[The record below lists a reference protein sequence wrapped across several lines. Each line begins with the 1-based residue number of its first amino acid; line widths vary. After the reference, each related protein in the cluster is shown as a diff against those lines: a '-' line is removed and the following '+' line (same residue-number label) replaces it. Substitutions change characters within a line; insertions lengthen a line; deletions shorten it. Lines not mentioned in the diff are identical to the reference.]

1 MGAKVQD
8 DGPCLGTMSGVPAGL
23 DALLPGGRGVWV
35 PIDHGASDWP
45 VPGLQDLDRLVS
57 ELASGGADAIVAQ
70 KGVISHLLRA
80 ASPPSIGLVAHLS
93 MSTRH
98 GGADAGEK
106 VTVGDVDEVLARGAH
121 AVSAQVNMGTPG
133 EGRMIERL
141 GSITSAAFRSNV
153 PALGMVYARGEH
165 LNVMEGD
172 LTQGQAHAV
181 RLAFELGCNVAKAA
195 WSGSVEAFRQV
206 TSAAPIPVLVA
217 GGPRGDDDLGLLQM
231 ISGAMEAGGA
241 GVCMGRQIFAHPS
254 PERLVRAIH
263 AVVHLGASAEEAA
276 THLEA

>member
-93 MSTRH
+93 VSTRH
-98 GGADAGEK
+98 GGADA
-106 VTVGDVDEVLARGAH
+106 DR
-121 AVSAQVNMGTPG
+121 
-133 EGRMIERL
+133 
-141 GSITSAAFRSNV
+141 
-153 PALGMVYARGEH
+153 
-165 LNVMEGD
+165 
-172 LTQGQAHAV
+172 
-181 RLAFELGCNVAKAA
+181 
-195 WSGSVEAFRQV
+195 
-206 TSAAPIPVLVA
+206 
-217 GGPRGDDDLGLLQM
+217 
-231 ISGAMEAGGA
+231 
-241 GVCMGRQIFAHPS
+241 
-254 PERLVRAIH
+254 
-263 AVVHLGASAEEAA
+263 
-276 THLEA
+276 